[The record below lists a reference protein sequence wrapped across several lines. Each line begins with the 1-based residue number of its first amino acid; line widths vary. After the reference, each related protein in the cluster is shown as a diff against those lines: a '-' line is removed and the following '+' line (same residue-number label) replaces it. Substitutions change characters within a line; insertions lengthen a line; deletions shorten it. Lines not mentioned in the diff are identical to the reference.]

1 MKGGFV
7 MSVFIYE
14 AIRELNEVL
23 TDIEDIMKDTT
34 LPTATV
40 AKLTKVKS
48 TIEDVESGLAHC

>member
-1 MKGGFV
+1 MAGY
-7 MSVFIYE
+7 IYE

-34 LPTATV
+34 LPVETV
-40 AKLTKVKS
+40 AKLAKVKS

>member
-1 MKGGFV
+1 